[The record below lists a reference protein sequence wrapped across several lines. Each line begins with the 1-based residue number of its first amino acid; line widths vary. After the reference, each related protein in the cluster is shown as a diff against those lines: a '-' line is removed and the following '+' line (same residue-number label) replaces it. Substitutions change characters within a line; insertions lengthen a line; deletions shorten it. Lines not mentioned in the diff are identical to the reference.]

1 MFNHPREVC
10 MTYWEHLSFSM
21 HLSYDF
27 AKASIGAFVHALL
40 PPLFLTH
47 STDTIQIITEELRT
61 SGCRKEKQ

>member
-27 AKASIGAFVHALL
+27 AKASIGAFVHALF

-47 STDTIQIITEELRT
+47 STDTIQIITE
-61 SGCRKEKQ
+61 